1 MVRLAILGASGRT
14 GSQLVTQALD
24 AGHQIKVLARNPEK
38 LGALRSRLTVVQ
50 GTVTDVSAVE
60 RLVEGSDAVLSA
72 LGHVRDS
79 PRDVLSVAANHTIA
93 GMRRYGIRRLV
104 VLAST
109 AVTDPAD
116 HPTLAQRFVERVA
129 EYVMGSLA
137 HDDPS
142 AAQIIASSEVDW
154 TIVRAVF
161 LTNGPRTGAFKV
173 GQFGRGIGI
182 RVSRADV
189 ADFML
194 ACAVQGQH
202 VRGRPLI
209 SH

>member
-1 MVRLAILGASGRT
+1 MKLAILGASGRT

-24 AGHQIKVLARNPEK
+24 SGHQITVLARSPEK
-38 LGALRSRLTVVQ
+38 LGALRSRVAVVQ
-50 GTVTDVSAVE
+50 GNVTDASAVE

-79 PRDVLSVAANHTIA
+79 PLDVLSVAANHVIA

-116 HPTLAQRFVERVA
+116 HPTLGQRSVERVA
-129 EYVMGSLA
+129 EYFMGTLA
-137 HDDPS
+137 QDDL
-142 AAQIIASSEVDW
+142 AAARIIASSEADW

-161 LTNGPRTGAFKV
+161 LTNGPRTARYKV
-173 GQFGRGIGI
+173 GHFSRGAGTRI
-182 RVSRADV
+182 SRADV

-194 ACAVQGQH
+194 ACAVEGQH
-202 VRGRPLI
+202 IRSRPLI
-209 SH
+209 SR